1 MKVYLLT
8 ARTVGSANFAY
19 IGFCE
24 LRLYGVIGSSHVRSS
39 QRVPH
44 RKKPETA
51 RPTSGSGAKDP
62 PPCGS

>member
-24 LRLYGVIGSSHVRSS
+24 RRLYGIIGNSHVRSS
-39 QRVPH
+39 QRVL
-44 RKKPETA
+44 R
-51 RPTSGSGAKDP
+51 R
-62 PPCGS
+62 

>member
-24 LRLYGVIGSSHVRSS
+24 RRLYGIIGSSHVRSS
-39 QRVPH
+39 QRVL
-44 RKKPETA
+44 R
-51 RPTSGSGAKDP
+51 R
-62 PPCGS
+62 